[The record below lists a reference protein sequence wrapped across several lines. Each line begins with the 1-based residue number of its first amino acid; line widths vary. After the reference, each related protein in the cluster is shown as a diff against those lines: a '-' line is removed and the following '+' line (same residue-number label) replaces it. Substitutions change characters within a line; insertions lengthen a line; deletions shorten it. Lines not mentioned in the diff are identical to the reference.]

1 MKKTIFLISI
11 AALMFSCNNSDKQ
24 EVNREKMRADSL
36 ERELKIQRNQQDR
49 LLGLINDVE
58 TGFAQ
63 INEAEGR
70 ITLLGNDVEG
80 NNSEE
85 SIREN
90 LLFIE
95 ETMASNRKKIAEL
108 ERQLK
113 NSSSAGAQLKA
124 KLTTLTAQLEEHKK
138 EIAELRSSLAE
149 KDLKI
154 EKLDSSIVHLNRQ
167 NTNLVEENKNK
178 TQIVE
183 NQDAQLNTAWY
194 VYGTSK
200 ELKEHKILDSG
211 DVLKNGDYDKDYF
224 IKIDIRETTVIP
236 FGSKFAKLLTNH
248 PSGSYTLMKDAKGEY
263 TLHITDTY
271 KFWSVSKYLVVRVK

>member
-24 EVNREKMRADSL
+24 EINREKMRADSL

-236 FGSKFAKLLTNH
+236 FGSKYAKLLTNH

>member
-1 MKKTIFLISI
+1 MKKTLFLISI
-11 AALMFSCNNSDKQ
+11 AALMFSCNNSNNQ

-36 ERELKIQRNQQDR
+36 ERELKNQRNQQDR
-49 LLGLINDVE
+49 LLSLINDVE
-58 TGFAQ
+58 TGFVQ

-70 ITLLGNDVEG
+70 ISMLGNDVE
-80 NNSEE
+80 NINSEE
-85 SIREN
+85 NIREN

-108 ERQLK
+108 ERRLN
-113 NSSSAGAQLKA
+113 NSSSASAQLKT
-124 KLTTLTAQLEEHKK
+124 KLASLTSQLEERKR
-138 EIAELRSSLAE
+138 EIDELRKSLAE

-154 EKLDSSIVHLNRQ
+154 EKLDSSIVNLNRQ
-167 NTNLVEENKNK
+167 NTTLQEENKNK

-194 VYGTSK
+194 VYGTNK

-211 DVLKNGDYDKDYF
+211 DVLKNGDFDKGYF
-224 IKIDIRETTVIP
+224 VKIDIRETTVIP
-236 FGSKFAKLLTNH
+236 FGSKYAKLLTNH

-271 KFWSVSKYLVVRVK
+271 KFWSISKYLVVRVK

>member
-1 MKKTIFLISI
+1 MKKTIFFISI
-11 AALMFSCNNSDKQ
+11 AVLMFSCNNSDKQ

-194 VYGTSK
+194 VYGTS
-200 ELKEHKILDSG
+200 
-211 DVLKNGDYDKDYF
+211 NF
-224 IKIDIRETTVIP
+224 I
-236 FGSKFAKLLTNH
+236 SN
-248 PSGSYTLMKDAKGEY
+248 
-263 TLHITDTY
+263 
-271 KFWSVSKYLVVRVK
+271 

>member
-236 FGSKFAKLLTNH
+236 FGSKYAKLLTNH

-263 TLHITDTY
+263 SLHITDTY

>member
-24 EVNREKMRADSL
+24 EINREKMRADSL

-124 KLTTLTAQLEEHKK
+124 KLTTLTVQLEEHKK

-236 FGSKFAKLLTNH
+236 FGSKYAKLLTNH

>member
-24 EVNREKMRADSL
+24 EINREKMRADSL

-124 KLTTLTAQLEEHKK
+124 KLITLTAQLEEHKK

-236 FGSKFAKLLTNH
+236 FGSKYAKLLTNH

>member
-236 FGSKFAKLLTNH
+236 FGSKYAKLLTNH